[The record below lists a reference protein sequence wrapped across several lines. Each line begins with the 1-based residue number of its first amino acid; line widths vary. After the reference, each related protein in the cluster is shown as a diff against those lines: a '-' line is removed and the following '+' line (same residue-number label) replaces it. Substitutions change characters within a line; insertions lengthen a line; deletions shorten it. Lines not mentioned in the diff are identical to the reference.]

1 MRREIDYCKCHAL
14 SHCGSRNIKPGAHLR
29 FRATWMAVNPCRA
42 SQCARRNVPTCTGV
56 LASVLKLYT
65 GIPIRRRAIAAIIS
79 RKPEQRQTSG
89 KASAGGLPVHK
100 CARQNH
106 QSGAALELF
115 ARVTAGVTCSNSHPR
130 IPRAHFYIAVTAAA
144 LACKCP
150 VPQYA
155 TCRSESTSAE
165 TNGAEARP

>member
-1 MRREIDYCKCHAL
+1 MAIDPCH
-14 SHCGSRNIKPGAHLR
+14 
-29 FRATWMAVNPCRA
+29 A
-42 SQCARRNVPTCTGV
+42 SQCARRNVLTCTGALV
-56 LASVLKLYT
+56 SVLKLYT

-115 ARVTAGVTCSNSHPR
+115 ERVTAGVTCSNSHPR

-144 LACKCP
+144 LAWKWP
-150 VPQYA
+150 VPQYV

-165 TNGAEARP
+165 RNGAEALP